1 MSIYFNLSFWYKL
14 SDQTHWGAIMS
25 AIGAAVMIVVNV
37 LFVPRIGYW
46 ACAWGGL
53 AGYGT
58 AMLLSWLI
66 GQKRYPIP
74 YDLRQIAFF
83 VLLAAAFYGLSLLT
97 ARLGAAVSG
106 PATDLS
112 AAVPASSPTA
122 SACASSAAAS
132 GWGLVLQLALNTLL
146 LAAYGFLTLRRSGLL
161 RSLRRR

>member
-1 MSIYFNLSFWYKL
+1 
-14 SDQTHWGAIMS
+14 MS
-25 AIGAAVMIVVNV
+25 AIGAAVMIAVNV
-37 LFVPRIGYW
+37 IFVPRIGYW

-83 VLLAAAFYGLSLLT
+83 VLLAAVCYGLSLLT

-106 PATDLS
+106 SGATV
-112 AAVPASSPTA
+112 AAVAASSSGVAAA
-122 SACASSAAAS
+122 SAS
-132 GWGLVLQLALNTLL
+132 GWGLVLQLALNTVLL
-146 LAAYGFLTLRRSGLL
+146 LAYCLLTLRRSGLL
-161 RSLRRR
+161 RSLLRR